1 VSAVQEETTTGRTGH
16 EGTMF
21 GTVLIANRGEIAVR
35 VIRTLRRLGI
45 RSVAVYSDADADA
58 VHVREADEAVRIGP
72 AQAAESYL
80 SIDRVLDAAVAVGA
94 DAIHPGYGFLSE
106 NADFAR
112 ACAARGIVFIGP
124 PAEAM
129 DALGDKV
136 RAKLAAEAADVPVL
150 PGLQRDGLT
159 DGEILAFA
167 DEHPEAFPLMVKAS
181 AGGGGRGMRIVPTR
195 PELPAA
201 LEAARREALSGFGND
216 ALLVE
221 RYVERAKHIEVQL
234 LADAHGNAISL
245 GERECSLQR
254 RHQKV
259 VEESPSPTVTPE
271 VRERLGAAAVRLAH
285 EAGYVGAGTAEF
297 IVSSD
302 DPESFFFLEVNARLQ
317 VEHPVTELVNQDID
331 LVEQQLLVAAGH
343 PLTIAQ
349 EDVELTG
356 WAIEVRLCAEDPAN
370 GFLPATGRIGLFR
383 APTGPGIRVDTGF
396 ETGSEVTPYYDSL
409 LAKVIAYGKDRE
421 QALARLTGALENLRV
436 LGVTT
441 NAGFLTRLLSVP
453 EVVAGDFDTGLIE
466 RGAAEPL
473 PPREDL
479 VEAAVAQALAETL
492 ALEAGPEADPWAR
505 LVSWRIDG
513 RAPVDLELETP
524 GGDALAI
531 RVDGAPG
538 SAVVSVGDAPGV
550 GVSAVA
556 LPDGRTRV
564 VTGGRAR
571 RWDHVTVDGRR
582 WLGAGGDAFAF
593 VLREPVVESAA
604 AAAEGSLEAP
614 MPGTVIAVRTSA
626 GAEVAEGDVLVVLES
641 MKMEITL
648 TAPAD
653 ATVADV
659 HVGVGDSVSQG
670 QVLVELEAAA

>member
-1 VSAVQEETTTGRTGH
+1 MSAAQQRP
-16 EGTMF
+16 MF
-21 GTVLIANRGEIAVR
+21 SSVLIANRGEIAVR

-45 RSVAVYSDADADA
+45 RSIAIYSDADADA

-72 AQAAESYL
+72 AVAGESYL
-80 SIDRVLDAAVAVGA
+80 SIDKVLDAAVATGA
-94 DAIHPGYGFLSE
+94 EAIHPGYGFLSE

-112 ACAARGIVFIGP
+112 ACKERGIVFVGP

-150 PGLQRDGLT
+150 PGLQRDDLT
-159 DGEILAFA
+159 DEDILGFA
-167 DEHPEAFPLMVKAS
+167 DEHPDAFPLMVKAS
-181 AGGGGRGMRIVPTR
+181 AGGGGRGMRIVPAR
-195 PELPAA
+195 EELPAA

-259 VEESPSPTVTPE
+259 VEEAPSPTVTPE

-302 DPESFFFLEVNARLQ
+302 EPDRFYFLEVNARLQ

-331 LVEQQLLVAAGH
+331 LVEQQLLVAAGN
-343 PLTIAQ
+343 PLALRQ
-349 EDVELTG
+349 EDVRLEG

-370 GFLPATGRIGLFR
+370 GFLPATGEIGLFR

-441 NAGFLTRLLSVP
+441 NAGFLTRLLAVP

-473 PPREDL
+473 PPQDDL
-479 VEAAVAQALAETL
+479 VEAAIAEALSETL
-492 ALEAGPEADPWAR
+492 SLEPVAAGDADPWDR

-513 RAPVDLELETP
+513 RAPVSLELETAS
-524 GGDALAI
+524 GDVLAI
-531 RVDGAPG
+531 DVDGEPAAG
-538 SAVVSVGDAPGV
+538 AVVTVGDATGV
-550 GVSAVA
+550 TASAVA
-556 LPDGRTRV
+556 IDPGRTRV
-564 VTGGRAR
+564 VSGGRVR
-571 RWDHVTVDGRR
+571 RWDHVTVGGRR
-582 WLGAGGDAFAF
+582 WLATGGDAFSF
-593 VLREPVVESAA
+593 RLREPVVENAD

-614 MPGTVIAVRTSA
+614 MPGTVIGVKAAA
-626 GAEVAEGDVLVVLES
+626 GDEVEEGQVLVVLES

-648 TAPAD
+648 TAPAA

-659 HVGVGDSVSQG
+659 LVAVGDSVGQG
-670 QVLVELEAAA
+670 QALVELEASA